1 MDLKY
6 VKSLLKLFDEST
18 ATEITIDEEGGKI
31 KLSKK
36 ADKSRVDQQYYV
48 PQQYNSAPAAVPVQ
62 TVNNVTN
69 EETSSTK
76 DENAGLHEVT
86 SPIVGT
92 FYKTPSPDSDP
103 FVKVGDRVEVGQ
115 TLCIVEAMKVMNEI
129 ESDASG
135 IIEKIVVDNAQ
146 PVEYNQV
153 LFLIKAE

>member
-48 PQQYNSAPAAVPVQ
+48 PQQYNSAPAAAPVQ
-62 TVNNVTN
+62 TVNNVNN

>member
-48 PQQYNSAPAAVPVQ
+48 PQQYNAAPATAPVQ

-69 EETSSTK
+69 EETLSTK

>member
-18 ATEITIDEEGGKI
+18 ATEITIEEDGGKI

-36 ADKSRVDQQYYV
+36 IEKNNIPQNYYM
-48 PQQYNSAPAAVPVQ
+48 PQQVSPAPTANTTAVNSPVA
-62 TVNNVTN
+62 TS
-69 EETSSTK
+69 ETPVDDNS
-76 DENAGLHEVT
+76 GLHEIT

-92 FYKTPSPDSDP
+92 FYRTPSPDSDP

-115 TLCIVEAMKVMNEI
+115 TICIVEAMKVMNEI
-129 ESDASG
+129 ESDISG
-135 IIEKIVVDNAQ
+135 EIVKIVVENSS

-153 LFLIKAE
+153 LFLIKAD